1 MPATRKPLRV
11 TVTHRAAVCALVLA
25 GLPFT
30 DSCEIA
36 GVPFRRLQ
44 EVLGADWWTRRPH
57 RRPTRWT
64 GAALASL
71 RAGWDDLTK
80 PLPALAA
87 AHGIKVKHLR
97 RIAVRLGWPSRPRV
111 SKPIL
116 PVPYAALTAKQRWQY
131 DKIRKILGR
140 AAAVQAVFG
149 AASARAS

>member
-36 GVPFRRLQ
+36 GVPVRRLQ
-44 EVLGADWWTRRPH
+44 EVLGADWWARRPR
-57 RRPTRWT
+57 RRPTRWK
-64 GAALASL
+64 GAALARL
-71 RAGWDDLTK
+71 RAGWDDPAM

-87 AHGIKVKHLR
+87 AHGLEVSSLR
-97 RIAVRLGWPSRPRV
+97 RIAVRLGWPSRSRV

-116 PVPYAALTAKQRWQY
+116 PVPYAELTPKQRWQY
-131 DKIRKILGR
+131 DKVRKILGR
-140 AAAVQAVFG
+140 AAAVEAVFG
-149 AASARAS
+149 AGAGAR